1 MASFNGDKMA
11 VIELNQV
18 TLAYGKNQSVF
29 RDVSFAL
36 PAGSFHYLM
45 GPSGSGKTSLIRLLY
60 GGNSAYD
67 GRVSIFGRDLRTMK
81 DEELPLLRQQM
92 GVIFQDFYLL
102 DHLSALDNVALPLRI
117 QGSSWA
123 RARKVA
129 EEVLDWIGLCDCLE
143 SYPTTLSGGQ
153 RQRVVIARA
162 IINRPRILIADE
174 PTGNLDDENA
184 LKLLYLFEELNRQ
197 GTTVLFATH
206 SRELIRAFPH
216 EILFLRAGT
225 LSLQKEPHVFSEL
238 KVV

>member
-1 MASFNGDKMA
+1 MA

-18 TLAYGKNQSVF
+18 TLAYGKNHSVF

-60 GGNSAYD
+60 GGNAAYD

-117 QGSSWA
+117 QGNSWA
-123 RARKVA
+123 RARKIA

-197 GTTVLFATH
+197 GTTILFATH
-206 SRELIRAFPH
+206 NRELIRAFPH
-216 EILFLRAGT
+216 EILFLRGGT
-225 LSLQKEPHVFSEL
+225 LSLQKEPNVFSEL

>member
-1 MASFNGDKMA
+1 MSVIAFEHVALTYDK
-11 VIELNQV
+11 
-18 TLAYGKNQSVF
+18 THRVF
-29 RDVSFAL
+29 QNVSFEL
-36 PAGSFHYLM
+36 EAGSFHYLM

-60 GGNSAYD
+60 AGNPVYEGAI
-67 GRVSIFGRDLRTMK
+67 RIFGRDLREMK
-81 DEELPLLRQQM
+81 SEELPELRQQI

-117 QGSSWA
+117 QGHSWA
-123 RARKVA
+123 VARKTA
-129 EEVLDWIGLCDCLE
+129 AEVLEWIGLADNLHTF
-143 SYPTTLSGGQ
+143 PPTLSGGQ

-206 SRELIRAFPH
+206 NRELMRAFPH
-216 EILFLRAGT
+216 DILYLKDGA
-225 LSLQKEPHVFSEL
+225 LSFQKDPQAHAHMRSVRHG
-238 KVV
+238 